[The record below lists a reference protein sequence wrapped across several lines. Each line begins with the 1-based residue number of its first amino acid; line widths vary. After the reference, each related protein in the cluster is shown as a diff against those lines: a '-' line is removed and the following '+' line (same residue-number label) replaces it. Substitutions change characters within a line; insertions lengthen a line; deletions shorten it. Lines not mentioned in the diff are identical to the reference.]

1 MARGW
6 LESLPRLSRPSVAPV
21 TCPFCGRTKAKVID
35 SRLNKPGDAI
45 RRRRQCLGCGRRFTT
60 FERIDDAPYMVI
72 KKDGRREPFDR
83 QKVLSG
89 LLRACEKRPIKTAH
103 LQRMVSAAELLVTQ
117 VPDRECRTSRIG
129 ELLMR
134 ELKQLD
140 KVAYVR
146 FASVYRDFKDEH
158 QFVRE
163 IQRLGREQPET
174 AVGGKRSVP
183 PPRSLR

>member
-1 MARGW
+1 M
-6 LESLPRLSRPSVAPV
+6 
-21 TCPFCGRTKAKVID
+21 TCPFCAHTKDKVID
-35 SRLNKPGDAI
+35 SRLNRPGDAV
-45 RRRRQCLGCGRRFTT
+45 RRRRQCLGCDRRFTT
-60 FERIDDAPYMVI
+60 FERIDDVPYMVI

-83 QKVLSG
+83 QKVLNG

-103 LQRMVSAAELLVTQ
+103 LQRMVSTAERLVTQ
-117 VPDRECRTSRIG
+117 APARECRTSRIG

-163 IQRLGREQPET
+163 IQRLGRERPET
-174 AVGGKRSVP
+174 SIRGKRSVP